1 MKKNWLALLL
11 LCAVTIP
18 ATSQT
23 LFSYGKYKS
32 DSKDFLRAYNKNNPG
47 TADNK
52 QKAIQE
58 YLDLYINSRLKIR
71 QAYDR
76 GYDSLPQIKSEVDN
90 LRNQIIENYM
100 SDPKAISRLTKEA
113 FDRSQKDIHVAHIF
127 IAHTPDD
134 TSAARKKLNEVMKRL
149 GNKEDFLA
157 VAQQLSDDPSAKTNK
172 GDINYIT
179 VFTLPYE
186 FENVVYATASGT
198 YSKPYQSKA
207 GYHIFKNLG
216 ERKAVG
222 EIKVQQILLAFP
234 PELQNAAGR
243 VRVGKLADSLYQ
255 RVVAGDDFGKLAG
268 MYSNDVI
275 SANANGSVP
284 DIKVG
289 QYDAAFETA
298 VYSLPKDGAISKP
311 ILTDHGYHIIKR
323 VSIEPVVTNPNDSAN
338 NDDLRQRVTMD
349 DRWKTAR
356 DFIYERVKA
365 KPGVKILPY
374 DTKMLWVISDSLI
387 DYKPTNM
394 RITMTSETPLI
405 RIGNDEFKVGDW
417 AVFAQVN
424 RWNHDRTGVRPYTE
438 IMDEFVQNSMYMYYR
453 NHLEEYN
460 EDFRNQMSE
469 FKDGN
474 LFFEIMQQEVWNKAQ
489 ADSAALIKLYNAN
502 KSKYN
507 WQPSVDAVVFFASD
521 EATAKALADQLK
533 QNPDNWKKISEAMN
547 EKVVTDSG
555 RYEWTQLPGLDNN
568 TPKKGQVTMIN
579 VNTGDNT
586 ATFAYILNVYPTI
599 APRTFNEAKGL
610 VMNDYQTLLEEQWIK
625 DLKKKYPVKVDQKE
639 MGKISR

>member
-1 MKKNWLALLL
+1 MKKIWLALLL
-11 LCAVTIP
+11 FCAVTIP

-23 LFSYGKYKS
+23 LFTYGKYKA
-32 DSKDFLRAYNKNNPG
+32 DSKEFLRAYNKNNPG
-47 TADNK
+47 TATDK
-52 QKAIQE
+52 EKAMRE

-113 FDRSQKDIHVAHIF
+113 FDRSLKDIHVAHIF
-127 IAHTPDD
+127 IANNPDD
-134 TSAARKKLNEVMKRL
+134 TSAARKKLNEVMKKL
-149 GNKEDFLA
+149 ASKEDFMT
-157 VAQQLSDDPSAKTNK
+157 VAQQYSEDPSAKTNK
-172 GDINYIT
+172 GDLNYIT

-186 FENVVYATASGT
+186 FENIIYATAPGT
-198 YSKPYQSKA
+198 YSKPYHSKA

-216 ERKAVG
+216 ERKALG
-222 EIKVQQILLAFP
+222 QIKIQQILLAFP
-234 PELQNAAGR
+234 PGSQDAAGR
-243 VRVGKLADSLYQ
+243 ARVGKLADSLYQ
-255 RVVAGDDFGKLAG
+255 RIAAGDDFGKLAG
-268 MYSNDVI
+268 LYSNDVI
-275 SANANGSVP
+275 SANANGNVP
-284 DIKVG
+284 AIRVG
-289 QYDAAFETA
+289 QYDAAFESA
-298 VYSLPKDGAISKP
+298 VFSLPKDGAVSRP

-323 VSIEPVVTNPNDSAN
+323 VSIEPVVTSPNDSLN
-338 NDDLRQRVTMD
+338 NDELRQRVTAD

-365 KPGVKILPY
+365 NPGVKKLPY
-374 DTKMLWVISDSLI
+374 DSKILWVLSDSLI

-394 RITMTSETPLI
+394 RISMTSETPILK
-405 RIGNDEFKVGDW
+405 IGNDEFKVGDW
-417 AVFAQVN
+417 VVFAQMN
-424 RWNHDRTGVRPYTE
+424 RWKHDRSGVRPYPE
-438 IMDEFVQNSMYMYYR
+438 IMDEFVQNAMYVYYR

-460 EDFRNQMSE
+460 EDFRNQMNE

-489 ADSAALIKLYNAN
+489 ADSSALVKLYNEN

-521 EATAKALADQLK
+521 EPTAKSLAEQLNR
-533 QNPDNWKKISEAMN
+533 NPDNWKKIAEGLN

-555 RYEWTQLPGLDNN
+555 RYEWTQLPGLESS
-568 TPKKGQVTMIN
+568 TPKKGQLTMIN
-579 VNTGDNT
+579 VNPGDNT
-586 ATFAYILNVYPTI
+586 ATFAYILNVYPNT

-625 DLKKKYPVKVDQKE
+625 DLKKKYPVKVDQKV
-639 MGKISR
+639 MARISK